1 MSLNELSSR
10 AIIGLYYKRLEQ
22 KTGMDWVEAISN
34 YFTSD
39 QESETYKWLG
49 QSPVM
54 REWVGGRQSKGFLTN
69 GLTIENKHFE
79 GTLEFNVKDLR
90 RDKTGQIK
98 VRINEFADRT
108 NAHWAQILSK
118 LLNNAEST
126 VCYDGQY
133 FFDTDHT
140 EGKSGAQ
147 SNKIQVDLT
156 AFVEQIDGGKVGVA
170 ISPSEAAFRLAA
182 LKGIQQILS
191 FKDDQG
197 EPMNEN
203 ATNFLIVVPTPLWFI
218 AQAAVAV
225 PLTVGGST
233 NSLKVMNE
241 LNITVAQ
248 NPRLP
253 WTDKFAIFRTDSSIK
268 PFIRQEEMGVKMKAI
283 AEGSELEFRHDKH
296 EYGVDTWRNVGYGF
310 WQHACQVKL
319 IKS

>member
-22 KTGMDWVEAISN
+22 KTGMDWIEAISN

-108 NAHWAQILSK
+108 NTHWAQLLSK
-118 LLNNAEST
+118 LINNAEST

-133 FFDTDHT
+133 FFDTDHA

-156 AFVEQIDGGKVGVA
+156 EFADQIDGGKVGVVT
-170 ISPSEAAFRLAA
+170 SPSEAAFRLAA

-203 ATNFLIVVPTPLWFI
+203 ATNFLIVVPTPMWFI

-233 NSLKVMNE
+233 NS
-241 LNITVAQ
+241 
-248 NPRLP
+248 
-253 WTDKFAIFRTDSSIK
+253 
-268 PFIRQEEMGVKMKAI
+268 
-283 AEGSELEFRHDKH
+283 
-296 EYGVDTWRNVGYGF
+296 
-310 WQHACQVKL
+310 
-319 IKS
+319 

>member
-1 MSLNELSSR
+1 MPINELSSR

-22 KTGMDWVEAISN
+22 KSGMDWIEAISN

-49 QSPVM
+49 QSPVV
-54 REWVGGRQSKGFLTN
+54 REWVGGRQAKGFLTN

-79 GTLEFNVKDLR
+79 GTLEINVKDLR

-118 LLNNAEST
+118 LLINAESP

-133 FFDTDHT
+133 FFDTDHL
-140 EGKSGAQ
+140 EGKSGTQ
-147 SNKIQVDLT
+147 SNKIQVDL
-156 AFVEQIDGGKVGVA
+156 AGFVDQIDGGKIGA
-170 ISPSEAAFRLAA
+170 ITAPSEAAFRLAV

-203 ATNFLIVVPTPLWFI
+203 ATNFLVVVPTSMWYI

-233 NSLKVMNE
+233 NSIKVMND

-253 WTDKFAIFRTDSSIK
+253 WTDKFVIFRTDSAIK
-268 PFIRQEEMGVKMKAI
+268 PFIRQEEEGVKIKAI
-283 AEGSELEFRHDKH
+283 AEGSELEFTHDKH
-296 EYGVDTWRNVGYGF
+296 QYGVDTWRNVGYGY

>member
-1 MSLNELSSR
+1 MPLNELSSR

-22 KTGMDWVEAISN
+22 KSGMDWIDAISN

-54 REWVGGRQSKGFLTN
+54 REWVGGRQAKGFLTN

-79 GTLEFNVKDLR
+79 GTLEINVKDLR

-118 LLNNAEST
+118 LINNAEST

-133 FFDTDHT
+133 FFDTDHL

-156 AFVEQIDGGKVGVA
+156 GFVDQIDGGKVGAVSA
-170 ISPSEAAFRLAA
+170 PSEAAFRLAV

-191 FKDDQG
+191 FKDDQA

-203 ATNFLIVVPTPLWFI
+203 ATNFLVVVPTAMWYI

-233 NSLKVMNE
+233 NSIKVMNE

-253 WTDKFAIFRTDSSIK
+253 WTDKFAIFRTDSAIK
-268 PFIRQEEMGVKMKAI
+268 PFIRQEEEGVKVKAI
-283 AEGSELEFRHDKH
+283 AEGSELEFTHDKH
-296 EYGVDTWRNVGYGF
+296 QYGVDTWRNVGYGY

>member
-22 KTGMDWVEAISN
+22 KTGMDWIEAISN

-49 QSPVM
+49 QVPVM
-54 REWVGGRQSKGFLTN
+54 REWIGGRQAKGFTTN

-79 GTLEFNVKDLR
+79 GTLEINVKDLR

-98 VRINEFADRT
+98 ARINEFADRT
-108 NAHWAQILSK
+108 NSHWAQILSK
-118 LLNNAEST
+118 LLVSGEST
-126 VCYDGQY
+126 VCYDSQY
-133 FFDTDHT
+133 YFDTDHF
-140 EGKSGAQ
+140 EGKSGTQ
-147 SNKIQVDLT
+147 SNKIQLDLT
-156 AFVEQIDGGKVGVA
+156 AFVDQIDGGKVGIA
-170 ISPSEAAFRLAA
+170 TAPSEAAFRLAA
-182 LKGIQQILS
+182 LKAIQQILS

-203 ATNFLIVVPTPLWFI
+203 ANKFLIKVPTSMWHI
-218 AQAAVAV
+218 AKAALAV

-233 NSLKVMNE
+233 NSIKVMNE
-241 LNITVAQ
+241 LDISVAQ

-253 WTDKFAIFRTDSSIK
+253 WTDKFAVFRTDSSVK
-268 PFIRQEEMGVKMKAI
+268 PFIRQEEEGVKLKAI
-283 AEGSELEFRHDKH
+283 AEGSELEFRYDKH
-296 EYGVDTWRNVGYGF
+296 EYGVDTWRNVGYGY
-310 WQHACQVKL
+310 WQHSCLAQL